1 MGIISATYGLFVYV
15 NTMYFLNFCNII
27 VPKHTLCTKKHQ
39 GSTSTS
45 ATWPSGP
52 FDDSLM

>member
-1 MGIISATYGLFVYV
+1 
-15 NTMYFLNFCNII
+15 MYFLNFCNII

-39 GSTSTS
+39 GSSSTG